1 MLPDIHCP
9 PGAVC
14 TASGREPNTR
24 SAQSPNVRGF
34 PGGRGARGGYR
45 GERRG
50 RGWTPPPA
58 PWLESRLKS
67 GGMQREAALAPRC
80 LRGFSAG
87 APVRGNTKLQC
98 VSSDRALPCLP
109 QRGARGAPLAL
120 GPTHPCMRPRW
131 APHGELGPRGWPWW
145 SPPLGRASH
154 DACSQIK
161 QSVSSTHA
169 IYPLL
174 NSEWQV

>member
-1 MLPDIHCP
+1 MS
-9 PGAVC
+9 GA
-14 TASGREPNTR
+14 
-24 SAQSPNVRGF
+24 F
-34 PGGRGARGGYR
+34 PGGGEHEVGTGVSGEGGA
-45 GERRG
+45 G
-50 RGWTPPPA
+50 RPRPPHGCRSVG
-58 PWLESRLKS
+58 LESRLKS

-109 QRGARGAPLAL
+109 KRGARGAPLAL

-174 NSEWQV
+174 NAEWQV